1 MPAIV
6 PNDQLASVVNAV
18 RDGLRQAPEP
28 PIATFSVESSLKQGY
43 QVELAARQF
52 SFLSD
57 EPEKIGGTDLGP
69 TPVEYVLAGLAAC
82 QEIVYATYARVLD
95 IEITSLK
102 VRAEGSLDLRGFF
115 GVADV
120 QAGFSSVTY
129 SVDIDSPAPA
139 EEIRRLIDT
148 VNAKCPVLEIIK
160 DPVPVTSAYALNGEA
175 LEVAPVFSA
184 D

>member
-1 MPAIV
+1 MAAITL
-6 PNDQLASVVNAV
+6 NDQLANVVSAV
-18 RDGLRQAPEP
+18 RENLSQAPEP
-28 PIATFSVESSLKQGY
+28 PIGTFTVESSLKQGY

-52 SFLSD
+52 TFLSD
-57 EPEKIGGTDLGP
+57 EPEKIGGSDLGP

-82 QEIVYATYARVLD
+82 QEIVYATYARVLNVPVN
-95 IEITSLK
+95 SVK

-129 SVDIDSPAPA
+129 AVEIDSPAA
-139 EEIRRLIDT
+139 EADVLRLIDT

-160 DPVPVTSAYALNGEA
+160 DPVPVAGSYTLNG
-175 LEVAPVFSA
+175 VAIELAPAFAA